1 MYCLRGETTLTR
13 ALGDM
18 TLDSQN
24 IQSVFLELRESLKR
38 RLAKVC
44 MYFSK
49 LVGQTGNHVGMPAI
63 TSG

>member
-1 MYCLRGETTLTR
+1 
-13 ALGDM
+13 M

-24 IQSVFLELRESLKR
+24 IQSVFLELRESQKR

-44 MYFSK
+44 MYFGK